1 VLLRFGL
8 LAKSSHEGKG
18 VAAPLLLEIAAP
30 SAMGMAGM
38 LSDL

>member
-8 LAKSSHEGKG
+8 LAKSGHEGKG

-30 SAMGMAGM
+30 PHASIAGM

>member
-8 LAKSSHEGKG
+8 LAKSGHEGKN
-18 VAAPLLLEIAAP
+18 VAVPLLLEIAAP
-30 SAMGMAGM
+30 TQAALAGM